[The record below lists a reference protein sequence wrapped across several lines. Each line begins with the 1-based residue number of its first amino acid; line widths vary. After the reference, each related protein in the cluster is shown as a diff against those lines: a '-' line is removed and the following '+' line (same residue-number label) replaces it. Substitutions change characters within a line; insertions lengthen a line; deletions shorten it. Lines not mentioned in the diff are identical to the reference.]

1 MIKALKLD
9 QGKIPLELLPFESLA
24 EVGKV
29 LAFGAEKYGRYNWR
43 SGMEWTRLV
52 GAVLRHLFTWT
63 RGESKDP
70 ESGLSH
76 LAHAACGLLFLLAYE
91 LNNVGADDRYAPAD

>member
-1 MIKALKLD
+1 MTKALKSD
-9 QGKIPLELLPFESLA
+9 QGKIPLELLPFESLN

-43 SGMEWTRLV
+43 TGMEWTRFI
-52 GAVLRHLFTWT
+52 GAALRHIFAWM
-63 RGESKDP
+63 RGETNDP
-70 ESGLSH
+70 ESGISH

-91 LNNVGADDRYAPAD
+91 LNNVGEDDRCVS

>member
-1 MIKALKLD
+1 MSKALKLD

-52 GAVLRHLFTWT
+52 GAVLRHLFAWM
-63 RGESKDP
+63 RGEHLDP

-91 LNNVGADDRYAPAD
+91 INQVGTDDRYAPAD

>member
-1 MIKALKLD
+1 MTKALKLD
-9 QGKIPLELLPFESLA
+9 QGKIPLELLPFESLS

-52 GAVLRHLFTWT
+52 GAVLRHLFAWT
-63 RGESKDP
+63 SGESKDP

-76 LAHAACGLLFLLAYE
+76 LAHAACGVLFLLAYE
-91 LNNVGADDRYAPAD
+91 LNTVGVDDRYAPID